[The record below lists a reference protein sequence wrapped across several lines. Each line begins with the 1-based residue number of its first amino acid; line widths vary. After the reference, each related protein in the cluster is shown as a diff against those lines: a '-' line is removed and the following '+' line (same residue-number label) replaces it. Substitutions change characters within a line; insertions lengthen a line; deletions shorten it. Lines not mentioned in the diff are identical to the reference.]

1 MNQKF
6 SDRLKLALNLKNIS
20 QKNLADYLG
29 EDRRKI
35 NGWTRANKGTPSPEI
50 IGKIAKYLKVSADW
64 LLDGSGEMTLTV
76 ETILRDLENAPMV
89 KESDFVFY
97 TSSFIPVVKLPYTNI
112 DETLTEDNVIGI
124 YPKKDTEARRYFAVE
139 QKGDMML
146 PILKNGDLVLID
158 SREQVTSGDLACV
171 LLNGKYLIRYYS
183 VLPDGG
189 ALLKPT
195 NVNYPEIYLRGEEIQ
210 AVFRICETN
219 SITRF

>member
-1 MNQKF
+1 MSVGSRLRAIRENLKMNQSEF
-6 SDRLKLALNLKNIS
+6 GQFIDVAQTTLSAYENDS
-20 QKNLADYLG
+20 
-29 EDRRKI
+29 RKI
-35 NGWTRANKGTPSPEI
+35 NYEKCK
-50 IGKIAKYLKVSADW
+50 KIAAKCNVSIEWLYEGVGDKYS
-64 LLDGSGEMTLTV
+64 TT
-76 ETILRDLENAPMV
+76 ETILRDLENTPMV

-112 DETLTEDNVIGI
+112 DETLTEDNVIGM
-124 YPKKDTEARRYFAVE
+124 YPKKDAEARRYFAVE

>member
-6 SDRLKLALNLKNIS
+6 SDRLVQSLTTSGVSQSQLAQKLGVTKQAVSIWK
-20 QKNLADYLG
+20 
-29 EDRRKI
+29 
-35 NGWTRANKGTPSPEI
+35 KGNSVPTYPVIE
-50 IGKIAKYLKVSADW
+50 KIADILGVDFVW
-64 LLDGSGEMTLTV
+64 LLSGGGSPSIAD
-76 ETILRDLENAPMV
+76 TIQKELENTPMV

-97 TSSFIPVVKLPYTNI
+97 TSSFIPVVKLPYTTI
-112 DETLTEDNVIGI
+112 DETLTEDNVIGM
-124 YPKKDTEARRYFAVE
+124 YPKKDAEARRYFAVE

-210 AVFRICETN
+210 AVFFSPEN
-219 SITRF
+219 